1 MTFTDF
7 TQTVANVYENLQDYN
22 PTKKKKVLI
31 VFDDMIGD
39 MEDNRNLSLIED
51 DEDNDELF
59 LWYG

>member
-1 MTFTDF
+1 MTFTHF
-7 TQTVANVYENLQDYN
+7 TQAVADVYENLQDYN

-31 VFDDMIGD
+31 VFDMIGD

-51 DEDNDELF
+51 DEDDDELF

>member
-1 MTFTDF
+1 MKIYKTTI
-7 TQTVANVYENLQDYN
+7 QQR
-22 PTKKKKVLI
+22 KKKVLI
-31 VFDDMIGD
+31 VFDDMTGD